1 MQKIF
6 SKIKYFS
13 YALVIIFFG
22 LTRTVQ
28 AASYGGFET
37 NLKTLIDKIL
47 TFAFGAAGAIFVVM
61 FLIGGVQYMTSAG
74 NEEAATKAKKLLMD
88 AVIGL
93 VIILASWA
101 ISGWILSSLGGTA
114 NFGN

>member
-1 MQKIF
+1 M
-6 SKIKYFS
+6 
-13 YALVIIFFG
+13 VIIFG
-22 LTRTVQ
+22 LTRKVQ

-47 TFAFGAAGAIFVVM
+47 TFAFGAAGAIFVILFIV
-61 FLIGGVQYMTSAG
+61 GGVQYMTSAG
-74 NEEAATKAKKLLMD
+74 NEESATKAKKLLTD

-93 VIILASWA
+93 VIVLASWA
-101 ISGWILSSLGGTA
+101 VSGWILSSLGGTA